1 VRERS
6 DSGMPVAATLPD
18 SAEAGIYRQMAAQVW
33 ATLSGG
39 GVDRRQ
45 PPRIVIE

>member
-1 VRERS
+1 V
-6 DSGMPVAATLPD
+6 VAVDPD
-18 SAEAGIYRQMAAQVW
+18 GPHARVYQDIARQVW

-39 GVDRRQ
+39 AAAKA